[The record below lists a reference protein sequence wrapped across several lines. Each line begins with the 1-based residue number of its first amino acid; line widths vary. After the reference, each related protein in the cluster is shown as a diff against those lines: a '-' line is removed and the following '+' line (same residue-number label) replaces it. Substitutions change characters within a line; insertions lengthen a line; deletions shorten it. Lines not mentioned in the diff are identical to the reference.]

1 MDIKK
6 NMLKNETYLC
16 KYASFNKDAIR
27 FKKEEKTDIRP
38 EYFRDID
45 RIIHSMNYSRY
56 INKTQVFTKSH
67 NDHVSTRMI
76 HVQLVSKVAR
86 TIGRALLLNE
96 DLIEAAALGHDLGHT
111 PFGHFGESVLNEIS
125 LKYNEGYFMHNVQ
138 SVRNMMFVENHGKGH
153 NLTIQV
159 LDAFLCHNGELVQN
173 EYRPAK
179 KTKEEFLEQYEACY
193 KDKDMAKHLIPMTL
207 EGCVVR
213 ISDVIAYLGRDIEDA
228 IRLKV
233 FDINELP
240 KSIGDILGNSNRD
253 IINTIILDIIENSI
267 GKDYI
272 SMSPKVYK
280 AIKDLKEF
288 NYQNIYSKSMTDET
302 REYLKNGFYQLFNY
316 FLEQIKQKNMKSII
330 YKEFLKDMD
339 ESYLNNTTDE
349 RKVIDFIAGMTDEY
363 FLYQY
368 KKIQKLA
375 QQS

>member
-16 KYASFNKDAIR
+16 EYASFNKDAIR
-27 FKKEEKTDIRP
+27 FEEEKTDIRP

-56 INKTQVFTKSH
+56 INKTQVFTKPH

-125 LKYNEGYFMHNVQ
+125 LKHNEGYFMHNVQ

-173 EYRPAK
+173 EYRPVK
-179 KTKEEFLEQYEACY
+179 KTKEEFLEQYKACY

-302 REYLKNGFYQLFNY
+302 RKYLKNGFYQLFNY

>member
-16 KYASFNKDAIR
+16 EFASFNKDAIR
-27 FKKEEKTDIRP
+27 FEEEKTDIRP

-56 INKTQVFTKSH
+56 INKTQVFTKPH

-125 LKYNEGYFMHNVQ
+125 LKHNEGYFMHNVQ

-173 EYRPAK
+173 EYRPVK
-179 KTKEEFLEQYEACY
+179 KTKEEFLEQYKACY

-302 REYLKNGFYQLFNY
+302 KEYLKNGFYQLFNY

-330 YKEFLKDMD
+330 FKEFLKDMD

>member
-16 KYASFNKDAIR
+16 EYASFNKDAIR
-27 FKKEEKTDIRP
+27 FEEEKTDIRP

-56 INKTQVFTKSH
+56 INKTQVFTKPH

-125 LKYNEGYFMHNVQ
+125 LKHNEGYFMHNVQ

-173 EYRPAK
+173 EYRPVK
-179 KTKEEFLEQYEACY
+179 KTKEEFLEQYETCY
-193 KDKDMAKHLIPMTL
+193 KDKSVSKDLVPMTL

-213 ISDVIAYLGRDIEDA
+213 ISDIIAYLGRDIEDA

>member
-16 KYASFNKDAIR
+16 EYASFNKDAIR
-27 FKKEEKTDIRP
+27 FEEEKTDIRP

-56 INKTQVFTKSH
+56 INKTQVFTKPH

-125 LKYNEGYFMHNVQ
+125 LKHNEGYFMHNVQ

-173 EYRPAK
+173 EYRPVK
-179 KTKEEFLEQYEACY
+179 KTKEEFLEQYKACY

-213 ISDVIAYLGRDIEDA
+213 ISDIIAYLGRDIEDA

-302 REYLKNGFYQLFNY
+302 KEYLKNGFYQLFNY

>member
-16 KYASFNKDAIR
+16 EYASFNKDAIR
-27 FKKEEKTDIRP
+27 FEEEKTDIRP

-56 INKTQVFTKSH
+56 INKTQVFTKPH

-125 LKYNEGYFMHNVQ
+125 LKHNEGYFMHNVQ

-173 EYRPAK
+173 EYRPVK
-179 KTKEEFLEQYEACY
+179 KTKEEFLEQYETCY
-193 KDKDMAKHLIPMTL
+193 KDKSVSKDLVPMTL

-213 ISDVIAYLGRDIEDA
+213 ISDIIAYLGRDIEDA

-288 NYQNIYSKSMTDET
+288 NYQNIFSKSMTDET

-316 FLEQIKQKNMKSII
+316 FLKQIKEKNMKSII
-330 YKEFLKDMD
+330 FKDFLKDMD

>member
-16 KYASFNKDAIR
+16 EYASFNKDAIR
-27 FKKEEKTDIRP
+27 FEEEKTDIRP

-56 INKTQVFTKSH
+56 INKTQVFTKPH

-125 LKYNEGYFMHNVQ
+125 LKHNEGYFMHNVQ

-173 EYRPAK
+173 EYRPVK
-179 KTKEEFLEQYEACY
+179 KTKEEFLAQYEVCY
-193 KDKDMAKHLIPMTL
+193 NDKDMAKHLIPMTL

-213 ISDVIAYLGRDIEDA
+213 ISDIIAYLGRDIEDA

-302 REYLKNGFYQLFNY
+302 KEYLKNGFYQLFNY

-339 ESYLNNTTDE
+339 ESYLTNTTDE

>member
-16 KYASFNKDAIR
+16 EYASFNKDAIR
-27 FKKEEKTDIRP
+27 FEEEKTDIRP

-56 INKTQVFTKSH
+56 INKTQVFTKPH

-125 LKYNEGYFMHNVQ
+125 LKHNEGYFMHNVQ

-173 EYRPAK
+173 EYRPVK
-179 KTKEEFLEQYEACY
+179 KTKEEFLEQYEDCY
-193 KDKDMAKHLIPMTL
+193 KDKSVSKDLVPMTL

-213 ISDVIAYLGRDIEDA
+213 ISDIIAYLGRDIEDA

>member
-16 KYASFNKDAIR
+16 EYASFNKDAIR
-27 FKKEEKTDIRP
+27 FEEEKTDIRP

-56 INKTQVFTKSH
+56 INKTQVFTKPH

-125 LKYNEGYFMHNVQ
+125 LKHNEGYFMHNVQ

-173 EYRPAK
+173 EYRPVK
-179 KTKEEFLEQYEACY
+179 KTKEEFLEQYKACY

-213 ISDVIAYLGRDIEDA
+213 ISDIIAYLGRDIEDA

>member
-16 KYASFNKDAIR
+16 EYASFNKDAIR
-27 FKKEEKTDIRP
+27 FEEEKTDIRP

-56 INKTQVFTKSH
+56 INKTQVFTKPH

-173 EYRPAK
+173 EYRPVK
-179 KTKEEFLEQYEACY
+179 KTKEEFLEQYKACY

-302 REYLKNGFYQLFNY
+302 KEYLKNGFYQLFNY

-339 ESYLNNTTDE
+339 ESYLTNTTDE

>member
-16 KYASFNKDAIR
+16 EYASFNKDAIR
-27 FKKEEKTDIRP
+27 FEEEKTDIRP

-56 INKTQVFTKSH
+56 INKTQVFTKPH

-125 LKYNEGYFMHNVQ
+125 LKHNEGYFMHNVQ

-173 EYRPAK
+173 EYRPVK
-179 KTKEEFLEQYEACY
+179 KTKEEFLEQYKACY

-272 SMSPKVYK
+272 SMSPKIYK
-280 AIKDLKEF
+280 AIDDLKDF
-288 NYQNIYSKSMTDET
+288 NYKNIYSKSMTDET

-316 FLEQIKQKNMKSII
+316 FLKQIKEKNMKSII
-330 YKEFLKDMD
+330 FKDFLKDMD
-339 ESYLNNTTDE
+339 ESYLNNTSDE

>member
-56 INKTQVFTKSH
+56 INKTQVFTKPH

-173 EYRPAK
+173 EYRPVK

-213 ISDVIAYLGRDIEDA
+213 ISDVIAY
-228 IRLKV
+228 
-233 FDINELP
+233 
-240 KSIGDILGNSNRD
+240 
-253 IINTIILDIIENSI
+253 
-267 GKDYI
+267 
-272 SMSPKVYK
+272 
-280 AIKDLKEF
+280 
-288 NYQNIYSKSMTDET
+288 
-302 REYLKNGFYQLFNY
+302 
-316 FLEQIKQKNMKSII
+316 
-330 YKEFLKDMD
+330 
-339 ESYLNNTTDE
+339 
-349 RKVIDFIAGMTDEY
+349 
-363 FLYQY
+363 
-368 KKIQKLA
+368 
-375 QQS
+375 

>member
-16 KYASFNKDAIR
+16 KFASFDKDAIR
-27 FKKEEKTDIRP
+27 FKPVDNADIRP

-56 INKTQVFTKSH
+56 INKTQVFPKSH

-96 DLIEAAALGHDLGHT
+96 DLIEAGALGHDLGHT

-125 LKYNEGYFMHNVQ
+125 LKHNEGYFMHNVQ
-138 SVRNMMFVENHGKGH
+138 SVRNMMYVENHGKGH
-153 NLTIQV
+153 NLTVQV
-159 LDAFLCHNGELVQN
+159 LDAFLCHNGELIQN
-173 EYRPAK
+173 EYRPVK
-179 KTKEEFLEQYEACY
+179 KTKEEFLSQYEKCY
-193 KDKDMAKHLIPMTL
+193 SDKETAKKLIPMTL

-213 ISDVIAYLGRDIEDA
+213 VSDIIAYLGRDIEDA

-233 FDINELP
+233 FNINDLP
-240 KSIGDILGNSNRD
+240 KSIKEILGSSNKD
-253 IINTIILDIIENSI
+253 IINTITLDIIENSI
-267 GKDYI
+267 GKDYL

-288 NYQNIYSKSMTDET
+288 NYQKIYSKSMTNET
-302 REYLKNGFYQLFNY
+302 KEYYRNGFYKIFDY
-316 FLEQIKQKNMKSII
+316 FLKDVKEKNTKSII
-330 YKEFLKDMD
+330 FKDFLYDMD
-339 ESYLNNTTDE
+339 SSYLNNTSDE

-363 FLYQY
+363 FLHQY
-368 KKIQKLA
+368 KEIEKASI
-375 QQS
+375 S

>member
-16 KYASFNKDAIR
+16 EYASFNKDAIR
-27 FKKEEKTDIRP
+27 FEEEKTDIRP

-56 INKTQVFTKSH
+56 INKTQVFTKPH

-173 EYRPAK
+173 EYRPVK
-179 KTKEEFLEQYEACY
+179 KTKEEFLEQYKACY
-193 KDKDMAKHLIPMTL
+193 NDKDMAKHLIPMTL

-302 REYLKNGFYQLFNY
+302 KEYLKNGFYQLFNY

>member
-16 KYASFNKDAIR
+16 EFASFNKDAIR
-27 FKKEEKTDIRP
+27 FEEEKTDIRP

-56 INKTQVFTKSH
+56 INKTQVFTKPH

-125 LKYNEGYFMHNVQ
+125 LKHNEGYFMHNVQ

-173 EYRPAK
+173 EYRPVK
-179 KTKEEFLEQYEACY
+179 KTKEEFLEQYKACY

>member
-16 KYASFNKDAIR
+16 EFASFNKDAIR
-27 FKKEEKTDIRP
+27 FEEEKTDIRP

-56 INKTQVFTKSH
+56 INKTQVFTKPH

-125 LKYNEGYFMHNVQ
+125 LKHNEGYFMHNVQ

-173 EYRPAK
+173 EYRPVK
-179 KTKEEFLEQYEACY
+179 KTKEEFLEQYKACY
-193 KDKDMAKHLIPMTL
+193 NDKDMAKHLIPMTL

-302 REYLKNGFYQLFNY
+302 KEYLKNGFYQLFNY

>member
-16 KYASFNKDAIR
+16 EYASFNKDAIR
-27 FKKEEKTDIRP
+27 FEEEKTDIRP

-56 INKTQVFTKSH
+56 INKTQVFTKPH

-173 EYRPAK
+173 EYRPVK
-179 KTKEEFLEQYEACY
+179 KTKEEFLEQYKACY

>member
-16 KYASFNKDAIR
+16 EYASFNKDAIR
-27 FKKEEKTDIRP
+27 FEEEKTDIRP

-56 INKTQVFTKSH
+56 INKTQVFTKPH

-125 LKYNEGYFMHNVQ
+125 LKHNEGYFMHNVQ

-173 EYRPAK
+173 EYRPVK
-179 KTKEEFLEQYEACY
+179 KTKEEFLEQYKACY

-302 REYLKNGFYQLFNY
+302 KEYLKNGFYQLFNY

-339 ESYLNNTTDE
+339 ESYLTNTTDE

>member
-1 MDIKK
+1 
-6 NMLKNETYLC
+6 
-16 KYASFNKDAIR
+16 
-27 FKKEEKTDIRP
+27 
-38 EYFRDID
+38 
-45 RIIHSMNYSRY
+45 
-56 INKTQVFTKSH
+56 
-67 NDHVSTRMI
+67 MI

-125 LKYNEGYFMHNVQ
+125 LKHNEGYFMHNVQ

-173 EYRPAK
+173 EYRPVK
-179 KTKEEFLEQYEACY
+179 KTKEEFLEQYKAYY

-213 ISDVIAYLGRDIEDA
+213 ISDIIAYLGRDIEDA

-302 REYLKNGFYQLFNY
+302 RKYLKNGFYQLFNY

>member
-16 KYASFNKDAIR
+16 EYASFNKDAIR
-27 FKKEEKTDIRP
+27 FEEEKTDIRP

-56 INKTQVFTKSH
+56 INKTQVFTKPH

-125 LKYNEGYFMHNVQ
+125 LKHNEGYFMHNVQ

-173 EYRPAK
+173 EYRPVK
-179 KTKEEFLEQYEACY
+179 KTKEEFLAQYEVCY
-193 KDKDMAKHLIPMTL
+193 NDKDMAKHLIPMTL

-213 ISDVIAYLGRDIEDA
+213 ISDIIAYLGRDIEDA

-233 FDINELP
+233 FDIKELP

-288 NYQNIYSKSMTDET
+288 NYQNIYSKSMTNET
-302 REYLKNGFYQLFNY
+302 KEYLKNGFHQLFNY

>member
-27 FKKEEKTDIRP
+27 FEEEKTDIRP

-173 EYRPAK
+173 EYRPVK
-179 KTKEEFLEQYEACY
+179 KTKEEFLEQYKACY

-302 REYLKNGFYQLFNY
+302 KEYLKNGFYQLFNY

-339 ESYLNNTTDE
+339 ESYLTNTTDE

>member
-16 KYASFNKDAIR
+16 EYASFNKDAIR
-27 FKKEEKTDIRP
+27 FEEEKTDIRP

-173 EYRPAK
+173 EYRPVK
-179 KTKEEFLEQYEACY
+179 KTKEEFLEQYKACY

>member
-1 MDIKK
+1 
-6 NMLKNETYLC
+6 
-16 KYASFNKDAIR
+16 
-27 FKKEEKTDIRP
+27 
-38 EYFRDID
+38 
-45 RIIHSMNYSRY
+45 
-56 INKTQVFTKSH
+56 
-67 NDHVSTRMI
+67 
-76 HVQLVSKVAR
+76 
-86 TIGRALLLNE
+86 
-96 DLIEAAALGHDLGHT
+96 
-111 PFGHFGESVLNEIS
+111 
-125 LKYNEGYFMHNVQ
+125 
-138 SVRNMMFVENHGKGH
+138 
-153 NLTIQV
+153 
-159 LDAFLCHNGELVQN
+159 
-173 EYRPAK
+173 
-179 KTKEEFLEQYEACY
+179 
-193 KDKDMAKHLIPMTL
+193 MTL

-213 ISDVIAYLGRDIEDA
+213 ISDIIAYLGRDIEDA

-302 REYLKNGFYQLFNY
+302 REYLKNGFYQLFNF
-316 FLEQIKQKNMKSII
+316 FLKQIKQKNMKSII

>member
-16 KYASFNKDAIR
+16 EFASFNKDAIR
-27 FKKEEKTDIRP
+27 FEEEKTDIRP

-56 INKTQVFTKSH
+56 INKTQVFTKPH

-125 LKYNEGYFMHNVQ
+125 LKHNEGYFMHNVQ

-173 EYRPAK
+173 EYRPVK
-179 KTKEEFLEQYEACY
+179 KTKEEFLEQYKACY

-302 REYLKNGFYQLFNY
+302 KEYLKNGFYQLFNY

-339 ESYLNNTTDE
+339 ESYLTNTTDE

>member
-16 KYASFNKDAIR
+16 EYASFNKDAIR
-27 FKKEEKTDIRP
+27 FEEEKTDIRP

-56 INKTQVFTKSH
+56 INKTQVFTKPH

-173 EYRPAK
+173 EYRPVK
-179 KTKEEFLEQYEACY
+179 KTKEEFLEQYKACY
-193 KDKDMAKHLIPMTL
+193 NDKDMAKHLIPMTL

-302 REYLKNGFYQLFNY
+302 KEYLKNGFYQLFNY

-339 ESYLNNTTDE
+339 ESYLTNTTDE

>member
-16 KYASFNKDAIR
+16 EFASFNKDAIR
-27 FKKEEKTDIRP
+27 FEEEKTDIRP

-173 EYRPAK
+173 EYRPVK
-179 KTKEEFLEQYEACY
+179 KTKEEFLEQYKACY

-272 SMSPKVYK
+272 NMSPKVYK

>member
-16 KYASFNKDAIR
+16 EFASFNKDAIR
-27 FKKEEKTDIRP
+27 FEEEKTDIRP

-56 INKTQVFTKSH
+56 INKTQVFTKPH

-173 EYRPAK
+173 EYRPVK
-179 KTKEEFLEQYEACY
+179 KTKEEFLEQYKACY

>member
-16 KYASFNKDAIR
+16 EFASFNKDAIR
-27 FKKEEKTDIRP
+27 FEEEKTDIRP

-56 INKTQVFTKSH
+56 INKTQVFTKPH

-125 LKYNEGYFMHNVQ
+125 LKHNEGYFMHNVQ

-173 EYRPAK
+173 EYRPVK
-179 KTKEEFLEQYEACY
+179 KTKEEFLEQYKACY

-330 YKEFLKDMD
+330 FKEFLKDMD
-339 ESYLNNTTDE
+339 ESYLNNTSDE

-375 QQS
+375 

>member
-16 KYASFNKDAIR
+16 EYASFNKDAIR
-27 FKKEEKTDIRP
+27 FEEEKTDIRP

-56 INKTQVFTKSH
+56 INKTQVFTKPH

-125 LKYNEGYFMHNVQ
+125 LKHNEGYFMHNVQ

-173 EYRPAK
+173 EYRPVK
-179 KTKEEFLEQYEACY
+179 KTKEEFLEQYKACY

>member
-16 KYASFNKDAIR
+16 EYASFNKDAIR
-27 FKKEEKTDIRP
+27 FEEEKTDIRP

-56 INKTQVFTKSH
+56 INKTQVFTKPH

-125 LKYNEGYFMHNVQ
+125 LKHNEGYFMHNVQ

-173 EYRPAK
+173 EYRPVK
-179 KTKEEFLEQYEACY
+179 KTKEEFLEQYKACY

-302 REYLKNGFYQLFNY
+302 KEYLKNGFYQLFNY

>member
-16 KYASFNKDAIR
+16 EYASFNKDAIR
-27 FKKEEKTDIRP
+27 FEEEKTDIRP

-56 INKTQVFTKSH
+56 INKTQVFTKPH

-125 LKYNEGYFMHNVQ
+125 LKHNDGYFMHNVQ

-173 EYRPAK
+173 EYRPVK
-179 KTKEEFLEQYEACY
+179 KTKEEFLEQYKACY

-213 ISDVIAYLGRDIEDA
+213 ISDIIAYLGRDIEDA

-302 REYLKNGFYQLFNY
+302 KEYLKNGFYQLFNY